1 MQTSHTTTYATIS
14 ICTKKNQYSHNFDS
28 QLRFIFKNT
37 YQFFDIKSCL
47 YLLLFDIIDAF
58 SPSSQFSGSSIAFLS
73 DLLHKSSHVGT
84 QNRTANRCIQRVH
97 VTIELFTQ
105 LTLYLSAPLAFFF
118 RIRDTWIK
126 LTTRTSATLMHIL
139 LSRIITSNENF

>member
-1 MQTSHTTTYATIS
+1 MQ
-14 ICTKKNQYSHNFDS
+14 FW

-37 YQFFDIKSCL
+37 YQFLDITSCL

-58 SPSSQFSGSSIAFLS
+58 SPSPQFSGSSIAFLS
-73 DLLHKSSHVGT
+73 DLLHTSSHVGT

-105 LTLYLSAPLAFFF
+105 LTLYLSVFLSNSRYMDQVNDKSICYLDATFSSLELSPQT
-118 RIRDTWIK
+118 RIFNFLPR
-126 LTTRTSATLMHIL
+126 LFPAIL
-139 LSRIITSNENF
+139 R

>member
-1 MQTSHTTTYATIS
+1 MIILTQSYGS
-14 ICTKKNQYSHNFDS
+14 S
-28 QLRFIFKNT
+28 LNT

-58 SPSSQFSGSSIAFLS
+58 SPNSQFSGSSIAFLS
-73 DLLHKSSHVGT
+73 DLLHTSSHVGT

-105 LTLYLSAPLAFFF
+105 LTLYLSAPHSVFLSNSRYMDQVNDKNICYLDAH
-118 RIRDTWIK
+118 
-126 LTTRTSATLMHIL
+126 SP
-139 LSRIITSNENF
+139 LSRVITSNENF